1 MATQSFLDTLPAAL
15 DFEGE
20 VDPWAAFLV
29 SSPPEAMALLRQL
42 RDSSVPV
49 NLNQPDGRVYA
60 TTLWS
65 IDAER
70 QLLSFNAAD
79 SVSGLRPLLECERVV
94 AVAYLDN
101 VKLQF
106 DLREL
111 KLARGV
117 RANAL
122 QCPTPR
128 QMYRF
133 QRRDYYRVRTD
144 DRQSPRALLRHPGM
158 PQMSLALRVM
168 DVSVGGCGLLLRPE
182 TPAIKS
188 GSVVAPVRF
197 ELDSEATFQAG
208 FVVRHQAELGEREGV
223 RLGCAWHNLDTAT
236 RRELQRYIELMQK
249 RKRLLS
255 LT

>member
-29 SSPPEAMALLRQL
+29 TSPPEVMSLLRQL

-49 NLNQPDGRVYA
+49 NFNQPDGRVYA

-65 IDAER
+65 IDSER
-70 QLLSFNAAD
+70 WSLSFNAAD
-79 SVSGLRPLLECERVV
+79 SVSGLRPLLESDKVV
-94 AVAYLDN
+94 AVAYLEN

-106 DLREL
+106 ELHGLRL
-111 KLARGV
+111 SRGI
-117 RANAL
+117 RASAI
-122 QCPTPR
+122 QCAAPR
-128 QMYRF
+128 QLYRF

-144 DRQSPRALLRHPGM
+144 DRQSPRALLRHPAM
-158 PQMSLALRVM
+158 PQMSLALRVL
-168 DVSVGGCGLLLRPE
+168 DLSVGGCGLLLRPE
-182 TPAIKS
+182 TPHIRN
-188 GSVVAPVRF
+188 GSAVAQVRF
-197 ELDSEATFQAG
+197 ELESEASFQAG
-208 FVVRHQAELGEREGV
+208 FVVRHQSELGEQDGI
-223 RLGCAWHNLDTAT
+223 RLGCEWQSLDMPT